1 MSGLNA
7 PDLYGFVA
15 PAHDLPGP
23 DVGHT
28 GGQLAPLEHDVL
40 GHLQGRVLECCQ
52 DRKMSELVYQ
62 KNNLADVVLMQK
74 SFLGNLQK
82 KDGTER
88 EIQ

>member
-40 GHLQGRVLECCQ
+40 GHLGGSKICRNVRTGL
-52 DRKMSELVYQ
+52 L
-62 KNNLADVVLMQK
+62 N
-74 SFLGNLQK
+74 K
-82 KDGTER
+82 K
-88 EIQ
+88 

>member
-23 DVGHT
+23 DVGHA

-40 GHLQGRVLECCQ
+40 GHLQGMILECCQ
-52 DRKMSELVYQ
+52 DIKMSDLVYQ